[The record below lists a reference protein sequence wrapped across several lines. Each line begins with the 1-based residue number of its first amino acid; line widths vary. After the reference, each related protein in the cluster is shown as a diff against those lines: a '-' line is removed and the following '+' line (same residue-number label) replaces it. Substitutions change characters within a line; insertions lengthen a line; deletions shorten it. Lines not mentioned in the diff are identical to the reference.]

1 MLFFTSILHATFFV
15 VVNVKKLFPICWP
28 SPSIIN
34 VFTIISVLPFTNLV
48 GKIIMGIKTVSFGF
62 AVCILFLESILFHPT
77 GNTASIE
84 KFKEVLS
91 WFTIFHSHPK
101 VFET

>member
-1 MLFFTSILHATFFV
+1 M
-15 VVNVKKLFPICWP
+15 
-28 SPSIIN
+28 
-34 VFTIISVLPFTNLV
+34 LPFTNLV

-84 KFKEVLS
+84 KFKSYGVIILS
-91 WFTIFHSHPK
+91 H
-101 VFET
+101 